1 MDSRRDDSLTYPS
14 DAFLHALVAAALLLA
29 IPHVTFAQCESFD
42 SETTAMHLAPTVIS
56 TVGQDFTVCYDPA
69 FADDLALFKEWVA
82 KGMELGLQ
90 KYGFAGPVTRNGEPA
105 DVLIFLPPTPTAR
118 TSRGRIGFTTGS
130 RYGAW
135 RAELHYLT
143 PSAWGSPPYGGL
155 GYPSVEEYHAHYIV
169 HETMH
174 VVQFGLEDINE
185 YDAQKW
191 IWEALAEYDGYFH
204 TTEWNRTEAI
214 YRLFDRSEEK
224 NLPAAIYCC
233 RTLSGESPAMA
244 TTDVYYGGA
253 IVMMFLAEHFGE
265 EIHAGLFA
273 APMADLMPAR
283 GATVDEAFT
292 RFQAWYTEKLDEIEE
307 KRNVPA
313 SDYTPSMACTG
324 RYSYSDSNGFS
335 FEVRI
340 LNNDQRPAEHV
351 VFQQQYRPDASHS
364 WTTSST
370 STVLLLNW
378 SHSNFSTPL
387 FSSLSSSPFQWRA
400 RSCPAHTRSDNRCSN
415 WSNTIDWTAASCA
428 SRTGSGL
435 GSTFTDHPLMAGS
448 TPLRA
453 IHFHELRQ
461 RIEVLRDRENLPPI
475 RWTDP
480 TLRAGA
486 TPVRRV
492 HLTELRT
499 ALDAVYV
506 AAGRARPSYTDAE
519 VRAQAT
525 VIKAVHVMELREA
538 VLALESARAP
548 SLRHSTERVPTDPAD
563 WHRHPAAAD
572 VDPWA
577 REGLNPPE
585 ELHDQGDLHQAPVPL
600 Q

>member
-1 MDSRRDDSLTYPS
+1 M
-14 DAFLHALVAAALLLA
+14 
-29 IPHVTFAQCESFD
+29 
-42 SETTAMHLAPTVIS
+42 
-56 TVGQDFTVCYDPA
+56 
-69 FADDLALFKEWVA
+69 
-82 KGMELGLQ
+82 
-90 KYGFAGPVTRNGEPA
+90 
-105 DVLIFLPPTPTAR
+105 
-118 TSRGRIGFTTGS
+118 
-130 RYGAW
+130 
-135 RAELHYLT
+135 
-143 PSAWGSPPYGGL
+143 
-155 GYPSVEEYHAHYIV
+155 
-169 HETMH
+169 
-174 VVQFGLEDINE
+174 
-185 YDAQKW
+185 
-191 IWEALAEYDGYFH
+191 
-204 TTEWNRTEAI
+204 
-214 YRLFDRSEEK
+214 
-224 NLPAAIYCC
+224 
-233 RTLSGESPAMA
+233 
-244 TTDVYYGGA
+244 
-253 IVMMFLAEHFGE
+253 
-265 EIHAGLFA
+265 
-273 APMADLMPAR
+273 
-283 GATVDEAFT
+283 
-292 RFQAWYTEKLDEIEE
+292 
-307 KRNVPA
+307 
-313 SDYTPSMACTG
+313 
-324 RYSYSDSNGFS
+324 
-335 FEVRI
+335 
-340 LNNDQRPAEHV
+340 
-351 VFQQQYRPDASHS
+351 FQQQYRPDASHS

-370 STVLLLNW
+370 STVILLNW

-519 VRAQAT
+519 VTAQAT